1 MQGVRCQVKVLPNRS
16 SYVLIEKQVVS
27 YNIQQFV
34 DTLKLMIFLI
44 KYNLAMKKRKP
55 KQKIKL
61 LRGKRVKSAEA

>member
-16 SYVLIEKQVVS
+16 SYVLIEKQVVF
-27 YNIQQFV
+27 YNMQQFV

-44 KYNLAMKKRKP
+44 KYNLAMKKRKS